1 MSTQA
6 TYEIDQIYLLQ
17 DSTISSA
24 LNFVFSVLYRNLKV
38 EDHRLK
44 EI

>member
-1 MSTQA
+1 MSTEA
-6 TYEIDQIYLLQ
+6 TYEIDQISLIQ
-17 DSTISSA
+17 DSRISSA
-24 LNFVFSVLYRNLKV
+24 LDFVFSVLYRNLKE